1 MTLSAE
7 EVEYGGFVI
16 DGAPDE
22 VRDNKVWLA
31 IYEMAVGHEID
42 HIERKAK
49 LARLLAD
56 GSVERYSATYDV
68 MNEYQGKAAEKAHE
82 LATVLTMLQK
92 DKPIGYICCD
102 EMMSGIHADAKRTI
116 KEEK

>member
-49 LARLLAD
+49 LARLLA
-56 GSVERYSATYDV
+56 GGEVVRYSAVYDA
-68 MNEYQGKAAEKAHE
+68 MNEHQGKAAEKARE
-82 LATVLTMLQK
+82 LATVLTMLQRGE
-92 DKPIGYICCD
+92 PIGYLGCD
-102 EMMSGIHADAKRTI
+102 EMMACVHADAKRTI
-116 KEEK
+116 EEEQ

>member
-1 MTLSAE
+1 MTLNAE
-7 EVEYGGFVI
+7 EVEYGGFVT
-16 DGAPDE
+16 DDAPDD

-42 HIERKAK
+42 HIERKAR

-56 GSVERYSATYDV
+56 GSVERYSSTYDV

-82 LATVLTMLQK
+82 LATVLTMLQRGV
-92 DKPIGYICCD
+92 PIGYLGCD
-102 EMMSGIHADAKRTI
+102 EMMACVHADAKRTI
-116 KEEK
+116 EEEQ